1 MQFRRLM
8 MNAAVATS
16 GLIWAVALAT
26 LGAEAPTRT
35 VNDGVYSAGQAS
47 RGQALFQSICTT
59 CHAPDR
65 FTGPEFVSA
74 FSGKSLAELFKA
86 LQTMPEDNPG
96 SLSAQQYGDVMAYF
110 LSLNKF
116 PVGSEELKAEVDVL
130 EEIEMQPLKP

>member
-16 GLIWAVALAT
+16 GLIWAVALAN